1 MSEESVRLL
10 VSPTSSRDVA
20 ATDDRVDGGGGERI
34 SGQGAPDAAV
44 NAAAAAAYML
54 TSSPAW

>member
-1 MSEESVRLL
+1 MRLL